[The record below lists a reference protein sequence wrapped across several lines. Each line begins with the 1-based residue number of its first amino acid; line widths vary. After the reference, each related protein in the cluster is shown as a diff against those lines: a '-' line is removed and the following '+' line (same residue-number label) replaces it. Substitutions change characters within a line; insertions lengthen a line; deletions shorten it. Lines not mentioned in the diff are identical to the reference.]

1 MANFNEQIKAW
12 YNEWQD
18 NIRKEIDYIK
28 MDNTTKVNEIL
39 ALRNVIREN
48 ENKLY
53 EIGILVRKFAN
64 NALNIAEETDNTR
77 DYATYADMRDKIGI
91 SLRKFANNAL
101 NIAEEV
107 DNAHDYAAYVV
118 DRVGELMIYNP
129 DEDEDDD
136 EDEEEDDEPVAYCAN
151 CGTEI
156 WDEDEIVDGYEGE
169 YCCDDCREEAEGE
182 EEPVAYCENC
192 NRAIWDEKDIVEG
205 DYGEYCCDE
214 CYEEAEGEDNALEGE
229 VEAEE

>member
-129 DEDEDDD
+129 DEDDD
-136 EDEEEDDEPVAYCAN
+136 EDEDEDEGPLAYCDN
-151 CGTEI
+151 CGRAI
-156 WDEDEIVDGYEGE
+156 WDEDEIVDGEEGE
-169 YCCDDCREEAEGE
+169 YCCDECREEAEGE
-182 EEPVAYCENC
+182 
-192 NRAIWDEKDIVEG
+192 DE
-205 DYGEYCCDE
+205 
-214 CYEEAEGEDNALEGE
+214 EEAEGEDNALEGE

>member
-1 MANFNEQIKAW
+1 MANFNEQIKVW

-18 NIRKEIDYIK
+18 NIRKEIDRIEI
-28 MDNTTKVNEIL
+28 DNAANVDAIL
-39 ALRNVIREN
+39 ALKDKIREN

-53 EIGILVRKFAN
+53 EIGISVRKFAN

-101 NIAEEV
+101 NIAKEV

-129 DEDEDDD
+129 DEDDD
-136 EDEEEDDEPVAYCAN
+136 EDE
-151 CGTEI
+151 
-156 WDEDEIVDGYEGE
+156 DEDERPLAYCDNCGKAIWNEDDIVEGYEGE
-169 YCCDDCREEAEGE
+169 YCCDECRAEAEDDEDEDENEEQDE
-182 EEPVAYCENC
+182 EE
-192 NRAIWDEKDIVEG
+192 IDK
-205 DYGEYCCDE
+205 
-214 CYEEAEGEDNALEGE
+214 E
-229 VEAEE
+229 V